1 MAAATEQRTLTITV
15 PPDATGRT
23 LLDYISS
30 RFTYLDRTHWLAEIE
45 SGRLSLDC
53 ANAGG
58 QKNGA
63 PAPATTPA
71 AAPAPAPA
79 QPDAVLCTG
88 ALISWTGAPVE
99 EPEVDEN
106 WSVLLETDDYLFIN
120 KPAGLPVH
128 PAGRYRTHTLWN
140 LLLERYGSLF
150 FVNRLDRETSGVLLA
165 AKNSAAA
172 REAQTLMQSGLA
184 DKEYLV
190 LVEGNFA
197 HELDAVGYLEN
208 DASSPVRKALRFVST
223 DGTSAPERVIDAG
236 ARAWCKTQF
245 APLALLALP
254 GSDRT
259 FTLLRAQLFTGRTH
273 QIRATLKSLG
283 YPVAGDKL
291 YGHDSEIFLR
301 FIDGK
306 MTDDDRT
313 LLVLPYQAL
322 HAARFSIS
330 LPSGTLEGA
339 APLPAFWSRAFPDLE

>member
-71 AAPAPAPA
+71 AAPA

-128 PAGRYRTHTLWN
+128 PTGRYRTHTLWN

-172 REAQTLMQSGLA
+172 REAQTRMQSGLA
-184 DKEYLV
+184 EKEYLV
-190 LVEGNFA
+190 LVEGIFA

-208 DASSPVRKALRFVST
+208 DASSPVRKALRFVSS
-223 DGTSAPERVIDAG
+223 DGASAPERVIDAG
-236 ARAWCKTQF
+236 
-245 APLALLALP
+245 
-254 GSDRT
+254 S
-259 FTLLRAQLFTGRTH
+259 
-273 QIRATLKSLG
+273 
-283 YPVAGDKL
+283 
-291 YGHDSEIFLR
+291 
-301 FIDGK
+301 
-306 MTDDDRT
+306 
-313 LLVLPYQAL
+313 
-322 HAARFSIS
+322 
-330 LPSGTLEGA
+330 
-339 APLPAFWSRAFPDLE
+339 